1 MPQVIID
8 ITPDGET
15 TVEARGFQGA
25 QCRDATSA
33 LERALGT
40 TTKDVKKPEYSQVT
54 TTASNQVKQR

>member
-15 TVEARGFQGA
+15 TMEARGFQGA
-25 QCRDATSA
+25 QCKDATSA

-40 TTKDVKKPEYSQVT
+40 TTKDVKTPEYSQAKT
-54 TTASNQVKQR
+54 KTPNKVKQR

>member
-15 TVEARGFQGA
+15 TVEARGFQGV
-25 QCRDATSA
+25 QCKDATSA

-40 TTKDVKKPEYSQVT
+40 TTKDVKKPEYRQAKITTSNKASQ
-54 TTASNQVKQR
+54 R